1 MLCRHRKTMIKILKT
16 IRCCTGSQWSEWRIG
31 VMWEDL
37 LVSVMSLAA
46 EFWRRWRRWIWYS
59 GRFMRTPFEKSRRE
73 EMSEWTRHSVVLR
86 VRYLRMWD
94 ILRSW
99 NLTLLQ
105 MVEMWWLKVIS
116 VSKVTPRLRHFS
128 LGKMSESPILIGCLG
143 VFFMDDL
150 EPKRMNSDFASFNFK
165 LFWDIQSLTADT
177 HNSSR
182 WLILVSFF
190 SGENTPSTDTSH
202 YLQLLPE
209 VCRSVIFGPPCITV
223 TEQYVSLFSH
233 MQQQQ

>member
-116 VSKVTPRLRHFS
+116 VSKVTPRSNDCCFVVKAPASAIMQHKQRH
-128 LGKMSESPILIGCLG
+128 LGQNQFWHVLQIWLMCSHPWPKM
-143 VFFMDDL
+143 
-150 EPKRMNSDFASFNFK
+150 N
-165 LFWDIQSLTADT
+165 
-177 HNSSR
+177 
-182 WLILVSFF
+182 
-190 SGENTPSTDTSH
+190 
-202 YLQLLPE
+202 
-209 VCRSVIFGPPCITV
+209 
-223 TEQYVSLFSH
+223 EQIKVDYTIMH
-233 MQQQQ
+233 